1 MVGHDAMTKLTP
13 WQESVL
19 ASAVHKLAQGR
30 LGHALLLCG
39 PPNMGKRE
47 VAEVL
52 AKRLLCP
59 TPDTTGH
66 ACGQCR
72 SCRFF
77 AAGTHADLQ
86 RVNYELNDKG
96 DKFKTEISVEQ
107 IRRLGQW
114 FSLTPQFGNVQVA
127 VIAPAEGMNM
137 SAANALLKTLE
148 EPSSNRYLLL
158 VTDHPGR
165 LPTTIRSRCQR
176 IEFRLPEPEL
186 AHQWLRER
194 GIADADAK
202 AALAAARG
210 HPGLAADWLEQGG
223 LKLRKEVQ
231 ADLQALSSGRAS
243 AVAVAQ
249 RWLADDSADLRLR
262 FAADI
267 ALESGMAGRDGGR
280 RAGDIVRIG
289 DWFDAIN
296 RCRAQLRAPLRHD
309 LVLAGLLHEWGNMS
323 RRAS

>member
-1 MVGHDAMTKLTP
+1 VTALAP
-13 WQESVL
+13 WQEAVLDSVVQTL
-19 ASAVHKLAQGR
+19 DQGR

-39 PPNMGKRE
+39 PPMMGKRE
-47 VAEVL
+47 IAGIL

-59 TPDTTGH
+59 TPDSAGR

-72 SCRFF
+72 SCRLFE
-77 AAGTHADLQ
+77 AGTHADIQ
-86 RVNYELNDKG
+86 RVSYELNDKG
-96 DKFKTEISVEQ
+96 DKLKTEISVEQ

-114 FSLTPQFGNVQVA
+114 FSLTPQFGQVQVA
-127 VIAPAEGMNM
+127 VLAPAEGMNAA
-137 SAANALLKTLE
+137 AANALLKTLE
-148 EPSSNRYLLL
+148 EPSPGRYLLL

-176 IEFRLPEPEL
+176 IEFRLPEADTARL
-186 AHQWLRER
+186 WLRER
-194 GIADADAK
+194 GVAEVDATT
-202 AALAAARG
+202 ALAAARG

-231 ADLQALSSGRAS
+231 ADLNALLSGRAN
-243 AVAVAQ
+243 AVAAAQ

-267 ALESGMAGRDGGR
+267 ALETGKLR
-280 RAGDIVRIG
+280 REGKGQSGDIIRIG

-296 RCRAQLRAPLRHD
+296 RCRTQLRAPLRHD
-309 LVLAGLLHEWGNMS
+309 LVLAGLLHEWGNMF
-323 RRAS
+323 RRAG

>member
-1 MVGHDAMTKLTP
+1 MTTLAP

-19 ASAVHKLAQGR
+19 DSALRAIDQDR

-39 PPNMGKRE
+39 PPVIGKRA
-47 VAEVL
+47 VAEIL
-52 AKRLLCP
+52 ARRLLCT
-59 TPDTTGH
+59 TPNASGR

-72 SCRFF
+72 SCRLF
-77 AAGTHADLQ
+77 AAGTHADIQ
-86 RVNYELNDKG
+86 RVSFELNDKG
-96 DKFKTEISVEQ
+96 DKLKTEISVDQ

-114 FSLTPQFGNVQVA
+114 FSLTPQFGNIQVA

-176 IEFRLPEPEL
+176 IEFRLPEP
-186 AHQWLRER
+186 AAARQWLRER
-194 GIADADAK
+194 GVADADAA

-223 LKLRKEVQ
+223 LRLRQEVG
-231 ADLQALSSGRAS
+231 ADLDALATGRIS
-243 AVAVAQ
+243 PVAVAQ
-249 RWLADDSADLRLR
+249 RWLADDLADLRLR
-262 FAADI
+262 FAADL
-267 ALESGMAGRDGGR
+267 ALDTGKARREGSNTAGEVG
-280 RAGDIVRIG
+280 RIG
-289 DWFDAIN
+289 DWFDALN
-296 RCRAQLRAPLRHD
+296 RCRMQLRSPLRHD

-323 RRAS
+323 RRAG